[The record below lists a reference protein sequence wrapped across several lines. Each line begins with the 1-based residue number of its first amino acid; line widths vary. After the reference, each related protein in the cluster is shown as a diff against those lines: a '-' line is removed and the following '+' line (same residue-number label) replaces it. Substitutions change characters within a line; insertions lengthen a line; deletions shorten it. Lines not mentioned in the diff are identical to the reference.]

1 MKPAKEM
8 TVTLTLIDEALG
20 MMPANP
26 EVHETYIASKAPDA
40 KTIEEEVAAVGAAEV
55 VEKTMTIF
63 PRLEDG
69 KTPFFW
75 DYQIRGF
82 FKDAMGMLRRVTD
95 SECAKLKNYKK
106 LVDGLIFI
114 KERKIPINVNG
125 EMGDC
130 QRPLRAETMQGPRVA
145 LAHSETVPEGST
157 CTFTIL
163 LMDDTLEKAVRECL
177 DYGELRGLAQWRN
190 SGKGRFTWTED
201 GAGEKKKSAKA

>member
-63 PRLEDG
+63 PRLKDG

-190 SGKGRFTWTED
+190 SGKGRFTWTEA
-201 GAGEKKKSAKA
+201 GAGEKKKRGKA